1 VRTTVAIVIL
11 LVVASASAH
20 AETPWEAYVRSPS
33 PAAAAAVR
41 TAAYSVADP
50 DYQKFESDLPV
61 LENEVAAGDA
71 ESTKLAARLLVQ
83 FRNAAAIAELLDAI
97 LGRSIRS
104 NPIAYLRATSG
115 DARCPGAFPTGDLYV
130 DRDDARVAEARARAN
145 ALERVDIPE
154 LQKHRDVC
162 LRALSSAIRPQT

>member
-1 VRTTVAIVIL
+1 MRTTVTIVIL

-41 TAAYSVADP
+41 TVVYSAADP
-50 DYQKFESDLPV
+50 DYRKLESDLPV

-83 FRNAAAIAELLDAI
+83 FQNAAAIAELLEAI

-104 NPIAYLRATSG
+104 NPIAYIRAISG
-115 DARCPGAFPTGDLYV
+115 NAQCPGAFPTGDLYV
-130 DRDDARVAEARARAN
+130 DRDDARVAEARARAK
-145 ALERVDIPE
+145 ALKRVDITE
-154 LQKHRDVC
+154 LQKHRDACVAELEG
-162 LRALSSAIRPQT
+162 LR